1 MMLILRRCR
10 TLYDKGGM
18 AELLRGIR
26 DYIHIDL
33 MSSYQDE
40 RNDNEVR
47 WEFIK
52 SHVNDNAQSLIDVG
66 CAEGEFAIRAA
77 EIGLKVTGFDS
88 NVSRIRNAKK
98 NGKKYSNLNFNLV
111 ELSPGTIE
119 ELPESDIILFLTV
132 HHHWTR
138 AYGYDDAA
146 NMFRVL
152 VKKGRTIFYE
162 PPGHMAIKESD
173 EHGSLDP
180 AESIEYYTQLIKSD
194 FGDIVSITDTISVEY
209 RSGTNRTDP
218 MFVLESNK

>member
-1 MMLILRRCR
+1 MLLILRRCR
-10 TLYDKGGM
+10 MLYNKGGM

-33 MSSYQDE
+33 MNSYQDG

-52 SHVNDNAQSLIDVG
+52 SHINDEAQSLIDVG

-77 EIGLKVTGFDS
+77 EIGLNVTGFDS
-88 NVSRIRNAKK
+88 NPGRIRTAQNK
-98 NGKKYSNLNFNLV
+98 GDKYSNLNFNLA

-119 ELPESDIILFLTV
+119 GLPESDIILFLTV

-146 NMFRVL
+146 KMFRVL

-180 AESIEYYTQLIKSD
+180 ADSIEYYTQLIKSD
-194 FGDIVSITDTISVEY
+194 FGDVVSIKDIISVEY
-209 RSGTNRTDP
+209 SSGTNRTDP
-218 MFVLESNK
+218 MFVLESK